1 MSHFSLKSLS
11 FYAVAIGSVVL
22 LFNGV
27 TAYGEAN
34 LKAPPKM
41 DGRYRINAQNL
52 PGCLKADAL
61 LLNIQQSGIYLNGSL
76 LPAQKNTQLETLA
89 AEKPSLNGQLSH
101 PKLSLSGP
109 VPWVPNC
116 NNAVSQADAPGQSL
130 SVKIQGLVQEE
141 TLTGQISLSSMPI
154 VAEFTAGRENPV
166 EKAGYEH

>member
-11 FYAVAIGSVVL
+11 FYAVTIGSVVL

-34 LKAPPKM
+34 LKGPPKM

-61 LLNIQQSGIYLNGSL
+61 LLNIKQSGIYLNGSL
-76 LPAQKNTQLETLA
+76 LPTQKNTQLETLA
-89 AEKPSLNGQLSH
+89 EEKPSLNGQLSH

-116 NNAVSQADAPGQSL
+116 NNAVRQADASGQAL
-130 SVKIQGLVQEE
+130 SVNIQGVVQGK
-141 TLTGQISLSSMPI
+141 TITGQISLNSTPTK
-154 VAEFTAGRENPV
+154 AEFIAQLEAPK
-166 EKAGYEH
+166 EKQQE

>member
-11 FYAVAIGSVVL
+11 FYAVTIGSVVL

-34 LKAPPKM
+34 LKGPPKM

-61 LLNIQQSGIYLNGSL
+61 LLNIKQSGIYLNGSL
-76 LPAQKNTQLETLA
+76 LPTQKNTQLETLA
-89 AEKPSLNGQLSH
+89 EEKPSLNGQLSH

-116 NNAVSQADAPGQSL
+116 NNAVRQADASEQAL
-130 SVKIQGLVQEE
+130 SVNIQGVVQGK
-141 TLTGQISLSSMPI
+141 TITGQISLNSTPTK
-154 VAEFTAGRENPV
+154 AEFIAQLEAPK
-166 EKAGYEH
+166 EKQQE

>member
-11 FYAVAIGSVVL
+11 FYGVAIGSVVL

-41 DGRYRINAQNL
+41 DGRYRISAQNL

-61 LLNIQQSGIYLNGSL
+61 LLNIKQSGIYLNGSI
-76 LPAQKNTQLETLA
+76 LPAKKNPQLETLA
-89 AEKPSLNGQLSH
+89 QEKPSLNGEFKS
-101 PKLSLSGP
+101 PNLSLSGSA
-109 VPWVPNC
+109 PWIASC
-116 NNAVSQADAPGQSL
+116 NNAVRQAEASGQPL
-130 SVKIQGLVQEE
+130 SVKIQGIVKGK

-154 VAEFTAGRENPV
+154 VAEFTAEQEIQ
-166 EKAGYEH
+166 EKQAGSEH